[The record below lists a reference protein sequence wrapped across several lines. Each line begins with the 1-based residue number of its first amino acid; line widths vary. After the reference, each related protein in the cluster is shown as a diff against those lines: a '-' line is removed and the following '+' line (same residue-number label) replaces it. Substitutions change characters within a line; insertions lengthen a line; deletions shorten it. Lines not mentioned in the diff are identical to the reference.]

1 MAEKWPDGYENSELF
16 KHHPELYKALFVDKR
31 NVFLSGEGGTGKSW
45 IVANMIKPESDRLA
59 INCVMTS
66 TTGVSA
72 NRLGRGAQTVHRW
85 SGIRLGDKPAD
96 VVVGWIKQRPETKKR
111 WKECKILIIDEMS
124 MLNSVTFELL
134 DEVGQRIK
142 YNMRDLKAF
151 RRDKIPIPTFGGIQ
165 LMATADF
172 LQLPPVDGKFAFET
186 ALWERMNFFNY
197 RLWEPKRYADLEHFQ
212 RLQRVRLG
220 EMTDQDIED
229 FRARVKA
236 CDEYKKRE
244 REEGLDEEI
253 KPTRIFARR
262 ADVDGVNVDELDNL
276 EGEIICYESS
286 DHIVVKQDK
295 EGKHLIDPEKVNRLQ
310 YSDILDEI
318 CPPEV
323 HLKPGAQ
330 VMLTRNLSV
339 EQELVNGS
347 RGIVEACL
355 DDRVTVKFRSGESVD
370 IVPYPHE
377 FEDETVVCVRNQ
389 IPLILAWASTI
400 HKSQSTTLDYVI
412 GDCGTS
418 VFAPGMA
425 YVLLS
430 RCKTLKGMLLSN
442 FMAKMVKPHP
452 KALEFEKKVRENSVM
467 AAASKPIDEN
477 KIEDNKEVRNENE
490 QKEGEIKDE
499 EIKDESAK
507 IKNAHCDRYLKESWP
522 ICL

>member
-1 MAEKWPDGYENSELF
+1 MSVEEKWPEGYENSELF

-31 NVFLSGEGGTGKSW
+31 NIFLSGEGGTGKSW
-45 IVANMIKPESDRLA
+45 IVANMIKPESDRLEIKCA
-59 INCVMTS
+59 LTS

-85 SGIRLGDKPAD
+85 GGIRLGDKPAD
-96 VVVGWIKQRPETKKR
+96 VVVGWVKQRSDVKKR
-111 WKECKILIIDEMS
+111 WKECKILVIDEMS
-124 MLNSVTFELL
+124 MLNSTTFELL

-151 RRDKIPIPTFGGIQ
+151 RKEKIPIPTFGGIQ
-165 LMATADF
+165 LIATADF

-186 ALWERMNFFNY
+186 KLWERMNFFNY
-197 RLWEPKRYADLEHFQ
+197 RLWEPKRYSDLEHFQ

-220 EMTDQDIED
+220 EMTDKDIED
-229 FRARVKA
+229 FRERVKA
-236 CDEYKKRE
+236 CDEYKKKE
-244 REEGLDEEI
+244 RDGALDEEI

-262 ADVDGVNVDELDNL
+262 ADVDGVNIDELDNL
-276 EGEIICYESS
+276 EGEIICYESN
-286 DHIVVKQDK
+286 DHIIVKP
-295 EGKHLIDPEKVNRLQ
+295 GKDGIPLIDPEKVNREQ
-310 YSDILDEI
+310 YADILDEI
-318 CPPEV
+318 CASEV

-339 EQELVNGS
+339 EEELVNGS

-355 DDRVTVKFRSGESVD
+355 DDRVTVRFRSGDSVD
-370 IVPYPHE
+370 IVPYPCE

-389 IPLILAWASTI
+389 IPLMLAWASTI

-467 AAASKPIDEN
+467 AAASKPVDEN
-477 KIEDNKEVRNENE
+477 RIEPNKEGEVENE
-490 QKEGEIKDE
+490 QKEGEISVPLCTTE
-499 EIKDESAK
+499 EVK
-507 IKNAHCDRYLKESWP
+507 IDQK
-522 ICL
+522 